1 MSFSQN
7 CMAIA
12 IILGDSHSA
21 AFGNPETSNPH
32 RVLNVGFSGTGVHHF
47 MEVYH
52 HLTPTLPLRSCHHS
66 GTPWSF
72 HEGHTQTLALQA
84 ADYLGFGFGE
94 VDCRTA
100 IHKQV
105 EEHGRDYQEVI
116 VSLVDDYLQIV
127 KDLASMVN
135 AKPFFVGT
143 IHQVRDMAVIHD
155 HRDGADHIEKMR
167 MAGIRGSQQERGMYR
182 NRFNQE
188 LHTRGLPYIDYGAF
202 GSEDGIADPALMG
215 VDSIHLS
222 HLLFPPQNARM
233 LEFLKTLIES
243 GY

>member
-1 MSFSQN
+1 
-7 CMAIA
+7 MATA

-47 MEVYH
+47 MEIYH
-52 HLTPTLPLRSCHHS
+52 ELTPTLPLRNCHHS
-66 GTPWSF
+66 ATPWKF
-72 HEGHTQTLALQA
+72 HEGHTATLMLKE

-105 EEHGRDYQEVI
+105 EEYNRDYEEVI
-116 VSLVDDYLQIV
+116 VHLVDDYLKIV
-127 KDLASMVN
+127 DDLSSMVK

-143 IHQVRDMAVIHD
+143 IHQVRDIAVIHD
-155 HRDGADHIEKMR
+155 HRDGVDHIEKMR
-167 MAGIRGSQQERGMYR
+167 TAGIRGTQQERGMYR
-182 NRFNQE
+182 NRLNQE
-188 LHTRGLPYIDYGAF
+188 LQQRGFPYIDYGTF
-202 GSEDGIADPALMG
+202 GSDDGVAIPDLMG

-222 HLLFPPQNARM
+222 HTLFPQQNSRM
-233 LEFLKTLIES
+233 LEFLKQLVES